1 MIVWLDETHQ
11 HGLIVSLADQSNQI
25 QWRNGSSKKTQHFGD
40 HGDRMTNARADGIFA
55 GQMNTAV
62 IISQLTEDNVTG
74 NFAARV
80 CAECGS
86 AGYGDWYLPSKTELQ
101 QIYELRKE
109 IGGFNNDMY
118 WSSTEFNVGFVWGQN
133 FQGYGGQFTQNK
145 SSQYAIR
152 CVRKF

>member
-1 MIVWLDETHQ
+1 
-11 HGLIVSLADQSNQI
+11 
-25 QWRNGSSKKTQHFGD
+25 
-40 HGDRMTNARADGIFA
+40 MTNARADGIFA